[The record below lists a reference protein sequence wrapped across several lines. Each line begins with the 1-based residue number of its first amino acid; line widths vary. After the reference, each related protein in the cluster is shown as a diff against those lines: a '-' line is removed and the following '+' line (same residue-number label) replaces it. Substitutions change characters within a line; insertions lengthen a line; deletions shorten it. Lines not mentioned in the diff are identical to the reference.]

1 MVKVAME
8 DEIPLIEKK
17 VSKRSGG
24 GGSGGAASGGA
35 EKKKRPEFP
44 PEYLHQHEVK
54 IDDSLQSLSLLY
66 GCTIAELKTMNN
78 LFNDGDLHT
87 RLILQVP
94 NRKHV
99 PVDKLIDLGTTTP
112 TGSTPSKNDSET
124 SSTGDVEV
132 ATQKLF
138 DRIDLQSRV
147 SSIGAA
153 TDGLEPTDEDQR
165 READNKL
172 SEFLGNLPPVAVLPS
187 IKNMQ
192 KENEDNWCYLG
203 LCVGISLLVV
213 PCLVY
218 YYYVH
223 VIGGHLSF
231 DP

>member
-1 MVKVAME
+1 ME

-24 GGSGGAASGGA
+24 GSGATSGV
-35 EKKKRPEFP
+35 EKKKRPDFP

-66 GCTIAELKTMNN
+66 GCTIAELKATNN

-87 RLILQVP
+87 KLTLQVP
-94 NRKHV
+94 NRQHV
-99 PVDKLIDLGTTTP
+99 PVDKLIDLGTP
-112 TGSTPSKNDSET
+112 TATGTPSKNDSET

-138 DRIDLQSRV
+138 DRIDLSNKDLQSRV

-153 TDGLEPTDEDQR
+153 TEGLEPSDEDHR

>member
-1 MVKVAME
+1 ME
-8 DEIPLIEKK
+8 DEIPLIEK
-17 VSKRSGG
+17 SATKRGG
-24 GGSGGAASGGA
+24 GGVDNRAF
-35 EKKKRPEFP
+35 KKNERNNTFP
-44 PEYLHQHEVK
+44 QEYLHQHEVK
-54 IDDSLQSLSLLY
+54 GDDSLQSLSLLY
-66 GCTIAELKTMNN
+66 GCTIAELKTVNN

-87 RLILQVP
+87 RLTLSVP

-99 PVDKLIDLGTTTP
+99 PVDKLIDLGPKEP
-112 TGSTPSKNDSET
+112 TKNDSET
-124 SSTGDVEV
+124 SSTGDVDV

-138 DRIDLQSRV
+138 DRIDLSNKDLQSRV
-147 SSIGAA
+147 SSIGANHDIA
-153 TDGLEPTDEDQR
+153 PTEEDQR
-165 READNKL
+165 RDADNKL
-172 SEFLGNLPPVAVLPS
+172 SGFLGNLPPVAVLPS